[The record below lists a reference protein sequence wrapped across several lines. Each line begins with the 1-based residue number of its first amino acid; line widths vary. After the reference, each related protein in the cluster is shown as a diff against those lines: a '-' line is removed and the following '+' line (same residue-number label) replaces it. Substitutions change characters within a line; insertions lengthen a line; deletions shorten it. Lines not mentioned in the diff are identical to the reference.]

1 MCLLFLVLPHDCV
14 KTSRK
19 TPLSPHLQP
28 NCFELEHYSSFLR
41 CFAFVFANGFN
52 TFEQF
57 VQKAQRSC
65 IFFPCLL
72 PIRQPNN
79 SKKEDKK
86 KQLIRRTLE
95 ATKTRDQNLFW
106 FSGNLL
112 HATPCQAKAQHYI
125 VLSSFRTRWIIR
137 RLLLGQ
143 IRRRFFVILYVTRQI
158 FFFSN
163 KNEDENQNRN
173 KKVSGESHSLA
184 RSLSFI
190 FQICGWIF
198 RCPIATI
205 LSEHFPISKIELAWI
220 LKQKHKSKQENPCRF
235 HNFIRANQMQW
246 SLKH

>member
-28 NCFELEHYSSFLR
+28 NCFEREHYSSFCVVLPLSWT
-41 CFAFVFANGFN
+41 NGFN

-65 IFFPCLL
+65 SFFPCLL

-79 SKKEDKK
+79 SKKEEEK
-86 KQLIRRTLE
+86 KQFIRRTLE

-112 HATPCQAKAQHYI
+112 HAMPSRAEPYQDIA
-125 VLSSFRTRWIIR
+125 LSSFRTRWIIR

-143 IRRRFFVILYVTRQI
+143 IKRRFVARQI
-158 FFFSN
+158 FSFSNEKEDETKIAIKKYPAKDTHSPIQLLFFSN
-163 KNEDENQNRN
+163 MRLDFPLHDCYDFKRALPHFGNRIGMN
-173 KKVSGESHSLA
+173 
-184 RSLSFI
+184 
-190 FQICGWIF
+190 
-198 RCPIATI
+198 
-205 LSEHFPISKIELAWI
+205 IET
-220 LKQKHKSKQENPCRF
+220 KHNSKQENPCHFATISFER
-235 HNFIRANQMQW
+235 ISW
-246 SLKH
+246 